1 MIQTRYLEERIK
13 YTGKELRSHFAYRDF
28 DIEGDSIIAF
38 CGVCDVATPDLVDLA
53 DAKAQDD
60 IYSDDMLHFIAEF
73 FDNDLEK
80 TILKQRLLMAI
91 IKEEI
96 RLRSDAKVIRIGDD
110 IFEGDHKVTVSIAT
124 VTPVSTM
131 IHAGVNILSDFAP
144 VKVKG
149 LNDFGIE
156 TIPFANSVLHK
167 FKVEL
172 QGVRVARCKVR
183 GVV

>member
-1 MIQTRYLEERIK
+1 
-13 YTGKELRSHFAYRDF
+13 
-28 DIEGDSIIAF
+28 
-38 CGVCDVATPDLVDLA
+38 
-53 DAKAQDD
+53 
-60 IYSDDMLHFIAEF
+60 MLHFIAEF

-110 IFEGDHKVTVSIAT
+110 IYDSDFKVTVSIAT

-149 LNDFGIE
+149 LNDYGIDVS
-156 TIPFANSVLHK
+156 PFAEAVLEK
-167 FKVEL
+167 FKKEL
-172 QGVRVARCKVR
+172 ESARIARCKVK
-183 GVV
+183 GVD